1 MKIAVSF
8 LSSND
13 YQECIQ
19 KINSSTADYLHVDM
33 CDGKYVATSN
43 FVLNKLIK
51 LLSLSTRPLDIHL
64 MTMNPEKYIEALAYL
79 NVDTF
84 TFHLNSNKDPM
95 NTIKLVKSMGLKVG
109 IALNPDEDIDLI
121 MPYLKDL
128 DQVLIMSVVPG
139 KGGQPFMPEVLN
151 KITKLNELK
160 DDFHFITAI
169 DGGIK
174 AETMELIKPYYID
187 KIISGSYI
195 TNNETDDYNLYIN
208 ELKKLSKN

>member
-8 LSSND
+8 LSSNN

-19 KINSSTADYLHVDM
+19 KINRSTADYLHVDM
-33 CDGKYVATSN
+33 CDGKYVETNN
-43 FVLNKLIK
+43 FVLNKLVK
-51 LLSLSTRPLDIHL
+51 LLSLSTKPLDIHL

-84 TFHLNSNKDPM
+84 TFHLEASQDPM
-95 NTIKLVKSMGLKVG
+95 KTIKLIKNMGLKAG
-109 IALNPDEDIDLI
+109 IALNPDEDVNLI
-121 MPYLKDL
+121 KPYLQDL

-151 KITKLNELK
+151 KVTELNELK
-160 DDFHFITAI
+160 TEYHLITAI

-174 AETMELIKPYYID
+174 AETMELIKPYHID

-195 TNNETDDYNLYIN
+195 TNNEIDDYNIYIN
-208 ELKKLSKN
+208 ELKKLSK

>member
-8 LSSND
+8 LSSNN
-13 YQECIQ
+13 YEECIQ
-19 KINSSTADYLHVDM
+19 KINHSTADYLHVDM
-33 CDGKYVATSN
+33 CDGKYVTTNN

-51 LLSLSTRPLDIHL
+51 LLKISTKPLDIHL

-84 TFHLNSNKDPM
+84 TFHLKASQDQFQ
-95 NTIKLVKSMGLKVG
+95 TIKLIKKMGLKAG
-109 IALNPDEDIDLI
+109 IALNPDEDVNLI
-121 MPYLKDL
+121 KPYLKDL

-139 KGGQPFMPEVLN
+139 KGGQQFMPEVLN
-151 KITKLNELK
+151 KITELNELK
-160 DDFHFITAI
+160 TEYHFITAI

-174 AETMELIKPYYID
+174 AETMELIEPYHID

-195 TNNETDDYNLYIN
+195 TNNEIDDYNLYIN
-208 ELKKLSKN
+208 ELKKLSK